1 METEVKTTET
11 ADKVRTKKEQVI
23 ALAGN
28 PNSGKTSLFNNLTG
42 SHQQVGNWPGVTVE
56 KKEGKLT
63 CQGKFLKVV
72 DLPGTYSLGGYTEDE
87 LIARNFILYEQP
99 SVIINV
105 LDAAN
110 LERNLY
116 LTVQLL
122 EMGTNLVMALNMV
135 DEANAQKIELN
146 NTKLAGLLGV
156 PVVPTVATR
165 NLGVKELIAA
175 TVSRTKELPP
185 KPLVVNYGQ
194 EIEEELRKLEQLIN
208 LNPDLNPKY
217 PGWWLAV
224 KLLEGDERIRME
236 TQNCQADQ
244 VLAQTGKSINHLINI
259 LGDELEAIIAERRYG
274 FISGLL
280 KEVVSRRSTLE
291 ERLTVSDKID
301 RVVTNRFLGLP
312 LFLLAMWAV
321 FQFTFKLGDPLIGWV
336 EAAFEGLGGLITGWF
351 GALGASKMLVSFMV
365 DGIIGGVGSVLVFIP
380 PIFLLFLALSLLEDS
395 GYMARAAY
403 IMDRFMHLLGLHG
416 KSFLP
421 LLIGFGCNVPAIMAT
436 RTLESKQDRMITIL
450 INPLMSCAA
459 RLPVYVLFAGTFFA
473 AYQGWVIFSLYL
485 LGIVLAV
492 LVGKIFKTYL
502 FKGGVAPFVMEL
514 PPYRLPTLKSVF
526 IHMWQRGSSFVRK
539 AETIILSV
547 VVLVWLF
554 SNLPPGVEYASQ
566 ESVLGKTGS
575 VLAPLFAPA
584 GFGNWEAAAALIF
597 GILAK
602 EVVVGTLGVLYGM
615 DEAGLSQAIAQHWT
629 PLSAYAFMVITLIY
643 VPCMA
648 AIGAIRRETNS
659 WGWTAFAIAYSL
671 VLGWV
676 MAVLVFQGGRLLGLG

>member
-63 CQGKFLKVV
+63 CQGEFLKVV

-87 LIARNFILYEQP
+87 LIARNFILFEQP

-146 NTKLAGLLGV
+146 NTRLAELLGV
-156 PVVPTVATR
+156 PVIPTVATR

-194 EIEEELRKLEQLIN
+194 EIEEELGKLEQLIN

-217 PGWWLAV
+217 PGRWLAV
-224 KLLEGDERIRME
+224 KLLEGDERLLME
-236 TQNCQADQ
+236 TQKCQADQ
-244 VLAQTGKSINHLINI
+244 VLAQTNKSINHLINI

-321 FQFTFKLGDPLIGWV
+321 FQFTFKLGDPMIGWV

-351 GALGASKMLVSFMV
+351 GALGASEMLVSFVV

-380 PIFLLFLALSLLEDS
+380 PIFLLFLVLSFLEDS

-421 LLIGFGCNVPAIMAT
+421 LLIGFGCNVPAVMAT
-436 RTLESKQDRMITIL
+436 RTLENKQDRMITIL

-526 IHMWQRGSSFVRK
+526 IHMWQRGSLFVRK
-539 AETIILSV
+539 AGTIILGV

-566 ESVLGKTGS
+566 ESIIGKIGS
-575 VLAPLFAPA
+575 FLAPLFAPA

-597 GILAK
+597 GVLAK

-629 PLSAYAFMVITLIY
+629 PLSAYAFMVMTLIY

-648 AIGAIRRETNS
+648 VIGAIRRETNS
-659 WGWTAFAIAYSL
+659 WGWTVFAIAYSL

>member
-1 METEVKTTET
+1 METGIKTTET
-11 ADKVRTKKEQVI
+11 AVKVKAKKEQVI

-28 PNSGKTSLFNNLTG
+28 PNSGKTSLFNDLTG

-63 CQGKFLKVV
+63 YQGESLKVI

-99 SVIINV
+99 GVIINV

-122 EMGTNLVMALNMV
+122 EMGTNLVVALNMV
-135 DEANAQKIELN
+135 DEAKAQKIELN
-146 NTKLAGLLGV
+146 RARLAELLGV

-165 NLGVKELIAA
+165 NEGVKELTAA
-175 TVSRTKELPP
+175 TVSRAKELPP

-194 EIEEELRKLEQLIN
+194 EIEAELRKLEQLIN
-208 LNPDLNPKY
+208 LNPELNLKY
-217 PGWWLAV
+217 PGRWLAV
-224 KLLEGDERIRME
+224 KLLEGDERLRTEM
-236 TQNCQADQ
+236 QKDQANQ
-244 VLAQTGKSINHLINI
+244 VLAQAGQSVNHLINL

-280 KEVVSRRSTLE
+280 KEVVSRRPTLE

-336 EAAFEGLGGLITGWF
+336 EAAFEGLGGLFTGW
-351 GALGASKMLVSFMV
+351 LGAIGASGLLVSFVV

-380 PIFLLFLALSLLEDS
+380 PIFLLFLALSFLEDS

-436 RTLESKQDRMITIL
+436 RTLESRQDRLITIL

-459 RLPVYVLFAGTFFA
+459 RLPVYVLFAGAFFA

-502 FKGGVAPFVMEL
+502 FKGEVAPFVMEL
-514 PPYRLPTLKSVF
+514 PPYRLPTLKSVL
-526 IHMWQRGSSFVRK
+526 IHMWQRGISFVRK
-539 AETIILSV
+539 AGTIILGV
-547 VVLVWLF
+547 VVLIWLL
-554 SNLPPGVEYASQ
+554 SNLPLGVEYASQ
-566 ESVLGKTGS
+566 ESVIGKIGS
-575 VLAPLFAPA
+575 VLAPLLAPA
-584 GFGNWEAAAALIF
+584 GFGHWEAAAALIF

-629 PLSAYAFMVITLIY
+629 PLSAYAFMVMTLIY

-648 AIGAIRRETNS
+648 VIGAIRRETNS
-659 WGWTAFAIAYSL
+659 WGWTGFAVAYSL